1 MSAPILIAYDG
12 TPHAEDAIALAR
24 ALSSATGAPLAL
36 AHVYRAEASGSPSVA
51 PTGRTEFLRKQAE
64 AVLDQGASVLGDPAV
79 QRHAVAGT
87 TTATALRR
95 LAAEVGASA
104 IVLGSAHNVA
114 PGRVHPGSAARRLL
128 QGAPCAVAFAPAGYR
143 ERSAGGA
150 GSAQAACD
158 DAERS
163 AARTAELL
171 AHAGLDLL
179 VVGSAPAAP
188 AGRVVT
194 NAARDQVIQASTV
207 PVLVLA
213 GGQIFAAL
221 DAAAA

>member
-12 TPHAEDAIALAR
+12 TPHADDAIALAR
-24 ALSSATGAPLAL
+24 ALSSATGAPMAL
-36 AHVYRAEASGSPSVA
+36 AHVYRAEASGSPSAA
-51 PTGRTEFLRKQAE
+51 PTGRTEFLRRQAE
-64 AVLDQGASVLGDPAV
+64 AVLDRGASVLGDPAV

-128 QGAPCAVAFAPAGYR
+128 QGARCAVAFAPAGYR
-143 ERSAGGA
+143 ERPAGG
-150 GSAQAACD
+150 GSVQTACD

-171 AHAGLDLL
+171 ADAGLDLL

-213 GGQIFAAL
+213 GGRTFAAR